1 MMTERESLGS
11 RLGFLLLS
19 AGCAIGLGNVWRF
32 PFIVGQ
38 HGGAAFVVLYLF
50 FLILLGYP
58 LMVMEMAVGRAS
70 RKSLYGSMEMAA
82 GYKKAWKIIAA
93 VLSCGCAI
101 LMMYYT
107 TVTGW
112 LVAYMAKF
120 LNGTF
125 SGKTP
130 AEVGSVF
137 DGLTGSGW
145 DCAGYMLA
153 VVLLGSLVCGIGLRA
168 GVERISK
175 VLMAGL
181 FLLLV
186 LLCVYA
192 VCLPGASAGL
202 KFYLLPQWNRLT
214 LQAVPAAMA
223 QAFFTLSVGIGS
235 IAIFGSYVG
244 KEHSLGKEALVVIL
258 LDTMVAILAG
268 LVIFPVCA
276 SSGVAV
282 QGGPGLIFVS
292 LPNVFS
298 QIPGGRWW
306 GALFFLFLCFAA
318 FTTVIGVFENLIA
331 ILIDHCRWSR
341 MRASVVVCLGLMA
354 LSLPCALGFNVWNNI
369 QPLGPGS
376 TILDFEDYLVSDNLL
391 PLGGVVLIL
400 FCCTRYGWG
409 WDGFIREVNTG
420 AGLKFPA
427 KAHKVVLFVLP
438 VLILILFAINFVVR
452 WF

>member
-1 MMTERESLGS
+1 MTERESLGS
-11 RLGFLLLS
+11 RLGFLLLT

-38 HGGAAFVVLYLF
+38 YGGAAFVVLYLF
-50 FLILLGYP
+50 FLIILGYP

-70 RKSLYGSMEMAA
+70 RKSLFGSMEMAA
-82 GYKKAWKIIAA
+82 KGPKVWKSIAA

-112 LVAYMAKF
+112 LVAYTAKF
-120 LNGTF
+120 LKGTF
-125 SGKTP
+125 AGMSP
-130 AEVGSVF
+130 EQVGSVF
-137 DGLTGSGW
+137 GGLTGSGP
-145 DCAGYMLA
+145 DCVGYMLA
-153 VVLLGSLVCGIGLRA
+153 VVFFGSLVCGIGLRA

-175 VLMAGL
+175 VLMGGL
-181 FLLLV
+181 FLLLL
-186 LLCVYA
+186 LLCIYA
-192 VCLPGASAGL
+192 VCLPGAAEGL
-202 KFYLLPQWNRLT
+202 NFYLLPQWDKLT

-235 IAIFGSYVG
+235 VAIFGSYTD
-244 KEHSLGKEALVVIL
+244 KKHSLGKEALVVIL
-258 LDTMVAILAG
+258 LDTVVALMAG

-276 SSGVAV
+276 SHGVTV

-298 QIPGGRWW
+298 QIAGGRWW

-331 ILIDHCRWSR
+331 ILIDHFRWSR
-341 MRASVVVCLGLMA
+341 LRASAVVCLGMMV
-354 LSLPCALGFNVWNNI
+354 LSLPCALGFNVWKNI

-376 TILDFEDYLVSDNLL
+376 TVLDFEDYLVSDNLL
-391 PLGGVVLIL
+391 PLGCVVLIL

-409 WDGFIREVNTG
+409 WEGFIREVNTG

-427 KAHKVVLFVLP
+427 KAHKAVLFILP
-438 VLILILFAINFVVR
+438 LLILLLFVINFVMR

>member
-1 MMTERESLGS
+1 MAEREHLGS
-11 RLGFLLLS
+11 RLGFLLLT
-19 AGCAIGLGNVWRF
+19 AGCAVGLGNVWRF
-32 PFIVGQ
+32 PFVVGQ
-38 HGGAAFVVLYLF
+38 YGGAAFVVLYLF
-50 FLILLGYP
+50 FLIIFGYP

-82 GYKKAWKIIAA
+82 EYRKTWKIIAA
-93 VLSCGCAI
+93 VLSCGCVI

-112 LVAYMAKF
+112 LFAYMGKF
-120 LNGTF
+120 MNGTF
-125 SGKTP
+125 SGMAP
-130 AEVGSVF
+130 GQVASVF
-137 DGLTGSGW
+137 DGLTGSAG

-153 VVLLGSLVCGIGLRA
+153 VVFLGSLICGIGLRA

-181 FLLLV
+181 FLLLTA
-186 LLCVYA
+186 LCAYA
-192 VCLPGASAGL
+192 VCLPGASEGL
-202 KFYLLPQWNRLT
+202 KFYLLPQLDKLT

-235 IAIFGSYVG
+235 IAIFGSYIG
-244 KEHSLGKEALVVIL
+244 KAHSLAKEALVVIL
-258 LDTMVAILAG
+258 LDTIVALMAG

-276 SSGVAV
+276 SSGVTV
-282 QGGPGLIFVS
+282 QSGPGLIFVS

-306 GALFFLFLCFAA
+306 GTLFFLFLCFAA
-318 FTTVIGVFENLIA
+318 ITTVIGVLENLIA
-331 ILIDHCRWSR
+331 ILMDHCCWSR
-341 MRASVVVCLGLMA
+341 KKASLVVCLGLMV
-354 LSLPCALGFNVWNNI
+354 LSLPCALGFNLWKHI
-369 QPLGPGS
+369 QPLGAGS

-391 PLGGVVLIL
+391 PLGGVVLTL

-409 WDGFIREVNTG
+409 WEGFIREVNTG
-420 AGLKFPA
+420 SGLKFPA
-427 KAHKVVLFVLP
+427 KLHKVILVVLP
-438 VLILILFAINFVVR
+438 VLVLILFGINFAMR